1 MNFKSAVRV
10 MSFQTMS
17 ITMIVVQVGI
27 FLISKNN
34 AWFPEI
40 DVFRTIIATGAQI
53 IVALYGVTMASY
65 TFFLSK
71 IDTMVLGDNTL
82 DFVCQ
87 NIKYRFKYLIWFIT
101 WNVAI
106 TISTS
111 ISLLYI
117 PLPNTEN
124 TSYFYRVFC
133 NEFLLSLIF
142 GIALI
147 LIYSLMVI
155 NPNVIE
161 KEAEKLKKRLSRNSS
176 VSGSVTEFII
186 NYRNLVEKCT
196 QMLPENLRKQ
206 IEENKGKILTIRW
219 SY

>member
-1 MNFKSAVRV
+1 
-10 MSFQTMS
+10 
-17 ITMIVVQVGI
+17 
-27 FLISKNN
+27 
-34 AWFPEI
+34 
-40 DVFRTIIATGAQI
+40 
-53 IVALYGVTMASY
+53 
-65 TFFLSK
+65 
-71 IDTMVLGDNTL
+71 MVLGDNTL

-111 ISLLYI
+111 ISLLYT

-176 VSGSVTEFII
+176 VSGSVIEFII

-206 IEENKGKILTIRW
+206 IEENKGKNFDYTLELLKELRPELKPLLYDLYRIHRYYECMINCKTMSVSIEICETTKKIL
-219 SY
+219 SALK